1 MTQDAIVYRRLA
13 NDMAEVVVTR
23 TTACGSNCG
32 NCESCIFQSE
42 IKTVARNLINA
53 GPGQKVVIESKS
65 SRIFGAALMV
75 YILPMVLALAGYFI
89 SYAMGAGE
97 GLCILS
103 SFIGLGLGAVI
114 LVVTQRKKMA
124 KDPITFDIIEFQSN

>member
-23 TTACGSNCG
+23 STACGSNCG
-32 NCESCIFQSE
+32 NCESCIFQNE
-42 IKTVARNLINA
+42 IKTVAKNLINA
-53 GPGQKVVIESKS
+53 GIGQRVRIESKS
-65 SRIFGAALMV
+65 SRIYGAALMV
-75 YILPMVLALAGYFI
+75 YILPMVLALFGYFLA
-89 SYAMGAGE
+89 YALGAGE
-97 GLCILS
+97 GLSILS

-124 KDPITFDIIEFQSN
+124 KDPITFDIIAFQDN